1 MNGIATYG
9 TLLTIDMANI
19 AIQCGQKML
28 QEALYKVCDK
38 LLQNHS
44 SREIE
49 KAAKV
54 TTSKV
59 REAIGLLDEVI
70 VRLNKTREPI
80 IAELH
85 LRDKATL
92 GVPVFNI
99 EGRQKL
105 GGEK

>member
-1 MNGIATYG
+1 MSGIVTYS
-9 TLLTIDMANI
+9 TLLTLDMANV

-28 QEALYKVCDK
+28 QEALYSVCDK

-59 REAIGLLDEVI
+59 REAIGLLDDV
-70 VRLNKTREPI
+70 VVKLNKTREPI
-80 IAELH
+80 VAELN
-85 LRDKATL
+85 LRDKMAL
-92 GVPVFNI
+92 GVPVFN
-99 EGRQKL
+99 
-105 GGEK
+105 GEANA